1 MRRELNYEITEDH
14 DGESVADF
22 LRGKGYS
29 HRLITDLKHHE
40 NGLSVGGSE
49 VYAIH
54 QLSAGDVLKVSLPE
68 ETTDE
73 WIVPIGM
80 PLDIVYE
87 DEDLIVINKDTGV
100 TVHPTRLHQDDTL
113 ANGLRWYYD
122 QKGEPFTMRVVNRLD
137 RDTTG
142 LLIVARHALS
152 ACVLGKA
159 ITERRIHRV
168 YIAAAMGDMH
178 DIFPSGEG
186 LIDAPIACVPDQ
198 AMLREINRETGEE
211 ARTHVKILCYNP
223 ELDTTLCEVTLET
236 GRTHQIRVHFQY
248 TGHPLPGDF
257 LYNPDYSLIS
267 RQALHSYRLS
277 FEQPVTGEELSFTAP
292 LPEDMKIFLPGRS

>member
-1 MRRELNYEITEDH
+1 MRRELYYEITED
-14 DGESVADF
+14 DVGRTVGDF
-22 LRGKGYS
+22 LRGKDYS
-29 HRLITDLKHHE
+29 HHLVNDLKHHE
-40 NGLSVGGSE
+40 NGLSVNGQE

-54 QLSAGDVLKVSLPE
+54 PLAAGDLLRVELTE
-68 ETTDE
+68 EESDE
-73 WIVPIGM
+73 WISPTPM

-87 DEDLIVINKDTGV
+87 DDDLLVVNKEAGV
-100 TVHPTRLHQDDTL
+100 TVHPTRMHQDDTL
-113 ANGLRWYYD
+113 ANGLRWYFD

-168 YIAAAMGDMH
+168 YIAAAMGDMR
-178 DIFPSGEG
+178 DVFPSGEG

-198 AMLREINRETGEE
+198 AMLREINYETGEE
-211 ARTHVKILCYNP
+211 ARTHVRILCYNP
-223 ELDTTLCEVTLET
+223 ELDTTLCAVTLET

-248 TGHPLPGDF
+248 IGHPLPGDF
-257 LYNPDYSLIS
+257 LYDPDYSLIN
-267 RQALHSYRLS
+267 RQALHSYKLS
-277 FEQPVTGEELSFTAP
+277 FAQPVTGEELSFTAP
-292 LPEDMKIFLPGRS
+292 LPEDMKIFIP